1 MSPLLMWVFPITFLV
16 PIVMS
21 AEIFGGVLLSRHWQ
35 VQAEDRP
42 RLLKMLFFAALL
54 LPLGLWLGS
63 FTPIW
68 LIKAITSILVLLF
81 ATYLLLKPHFKVLVS
96 RTFDGMAG
104 SLSGLLLGL
113 CGIGGPPVA
122 LYLNATNHPFER
134 IRALLSQFVSGI
146 SLFAI
151 VAASLMGGGL
161 EWLKYLLIAIPAYW
175 IGMVLASYLLKKRD
189 LSYEVIRRLCLT
201 LLIANSSFN
210 LVLLFMSI

>member
-21 AEIFGGVLLSRHWQ
+21 AEVFGGVLLSRHWR
-35 VQAEDRP
+35 VQTEDRS
-42 RLLKMLFFAALL
+42 RLYMMLFFAALL

-68 LIKAITSILVLLF
+68 LIKAITSLLVLLF

-122 LYLNATNHPFER
+122 LYLNATNHAFDR

-161 EWLKYLLIAIPAYW
+161 AWLKYLLIAIPAYW
-175 IGMVLASYLLKKRD
+175 IGMELASFLLKKRD
-189 LSYEVIRRLCLT
+189 LSFEVIRKLCLI
-201 LLIANSSFN
+201 LLMANSSFN
-210 LVLLFMSI
+210 LVLLLVSE